1 MGRGGGWIVPKWAQC
16 APWFRPAQPERA
28 VAPAFV
34 RLGPKGGGGGVGWG
48 WGWEGEGEWEWEWE
62 VKWPGCRTV
71 LYTPAPFALSLSKG
85 CAGGAPWL

>member
-1 MGRGGGWIVPKWAQC
+1 MGQM
-16 APWFRPAQPERA
+16 RA
-28 VAPAFV
+28 LVSTSAA
-34 RLGPKGGGGGVGWG
+34 RTGGGGPGFDKLGPNGLGLGLGW
-48 WGWEGEGEWEWEWE
+48 EWEWEWE

>member
-1 MGRGGGWIVPKWAQC
+1 MGRGGLDRTEVGQM
-16 APWFRPAQPERA
+16 RA
-28 VAPAFV
+28 LVSTSAARTGGGPGFDK
-34 RLGPKGGGGGVGWG
+34 LGPNGLGLGLGW
-48 WGWEGEGEWEWEWE
+48 EWEWEWE

>member
-1 MGRGGGWIVPKWAQC
+1 M
-16 APWFRPAQPERA
+16 
-28 VAPAFV
+28 
-34 RLGPKGGGGGVGWG
+34 GWG
-48 WGWEGEGEWEWEWE
+48 WEWEWEWE

>member
-1 MGRGGGWIVPKWAQC
+1 MIALWLDTYGPGGGWIVPKWARC
-16 APWFRPAQPERA
+16 APWFRQAQPERA
-28 VAPAFV
+28 GGPGFDK
-34 RLGPKGGGGGVGWG
+34 LGPNGLGLGLG
-48 WGWEGEGEWEWEWE
+48 WEWEWE